1 MKKIICICLLFFTY
15 HYCAF
20 ATTYPQP
27 PQKVQ
32 SLIPQMNNTSKDEL
46 AEIQT
51 LSTNK
56 TKDALAFQDAVIQA
70 AQNHDQIELQALIH
84 KMKKFVE
91 DFNQDLDALTLKS
104 PEANS
109 IRSKI
114 KQINNLG
121 IKLSEEAVKD
131 SPDLDNIKALQAEI
145 NELQQLLSTEII
157 HVQNKIDIA
166 K

>member
-1 MKKIICICLLFFTY
+1 
-15 HYCAF
+15 
-20 ATTYPQP
+20 
-27 PQKVQ
+27 
-32 SLIPQMNNTSKDEL
+32 MNKTSKDEL

-70 AQNHDQIELQALIH
+70 AQNHDQIELQALVH